1 MRYLDAA
8 RLLRFKRNINSV
20 ESFGDAIRFTQ
31 RTLPGKKKLNS
42 VRLARQNSGNF
53 AILSWD
59 FLRKFCNISTPD
71 AFLFGS
77 KRNFDFLKSFISV
90 FTRFCASQ
98 AGRVHDFFLRKARR
112 NSGDFK
118 NTKTCVISTPRACF
132 FTDPNARLTQTRA
145 PVKPYGSR
153 SERSHKGS
161 LLRVVLREGRIT
173 HRNFMKTQQNLDFFG
188 FLQSFRESSDL
199 RFTKN
204 LMELE

>member
-77 KRNFDFLKSFISV
+77 KRNFDLIKSFISV
-90 FTRFCASQ
+90 FTRFAHRTLAECTNFSC
-98 AGRVHDFFLRKARR
+98 ARR
-112 NSGDFK
+112 AEIPEIYQNLRDLD
-118 NTKTCVISTPRACF
+118 A
-132 FTDPNARLTQTRA
+132 ARLLF
-145 PVKPYGSR
+145 YGS
-153 SERSHKGS
+153 ERTVDS
-161 LLRVVLREGRIT
+161 
-173 HRNFMKTQQNLDFFG
+173 N
-188 FLQSFRESSDL
+188 ESAGEAI
-199 RFTKN
+199 RFTQRA
-204 LMELE
+204 LS

>member
-8 RLLRFKRNINSV
+8 RLLRFKRNIHSV

-77 KRNFDFLKSFISV
+77 KRNFDLIKSFISV
-90 FTRFCASQ
+90 FTRFAHRTLAECTIFSCARRAEIPEIYQ
-98 AGRVHDFFLRKARR
+98 NLRDLDAARLLFLRIR
-112 NSGDFK
+112 
-118 NTKTCVISTPRACF
+118 
-132 FTDPNARLTQTRA
+132 
-145 PVKPYGSR
+145 
-153 SERSHKGS
+153 
-161 LLRVVLREGRIT
+161 T
-173 HRNFMKTQQNLDFFG
+173 HG
-188 FLQSFRESSDL
+188 
-199 RFTKN
+199 
-204 LMELE
+204 

>member
-77 KRNFDFLKSFISV
+77 KRNFDLIKSFISV
-90 FTRFCASQ
+90 FTRFAHRTLAECTIFSC
-98 AGRVHDFFLRKARR
+98 ARR
-112 NSGDFK
+112 AEIPEIYQNLRDLD
-118 NTKTCVISTPRACF
+118 A
-132 FTDPNARLTQTRA
+132 ARLLF
-145 PVKPYGSR
+145 YGS
-153 SERSHKGS
+153 ERTVDS
-161 LLRVVLREGRIT
+161 
-173 HRNFMKTQQNLDFFG
+173 N
-188 FLQSFRESSDL
+188 ESAGEAI
-199 RFTKN
+199 RFTQRA
-204 LMELE
+204 LS